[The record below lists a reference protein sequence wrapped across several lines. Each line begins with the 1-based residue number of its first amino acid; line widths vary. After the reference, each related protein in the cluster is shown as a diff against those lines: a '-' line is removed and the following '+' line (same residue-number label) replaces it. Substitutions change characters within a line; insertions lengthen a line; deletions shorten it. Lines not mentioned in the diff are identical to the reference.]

1 MACSRFFDE
10 RSEDLLLEQYA
21 SAVSELLES
30 STSLDISALCRI
42 LSAVQPDDAAAGAAY
57 CPLSEG
63 TWVLLFQRR
72 CADALVVGVA
82 NGFIRAGP
90 WLELMARLA
99 KARAACPQLA
109 AAVAWALAQVKKP
122 RQYPCMRWSF
132 SLCQWAPVAY
142 CRLSLQSLVPAHS
155 LQTSTPLCR
164 SN

>member
-1 MACSRFFDE
+1 MACSRFFGE
-10 RSEDLLLEQYA
+10 RSEDLLLEQYT

-30 STSLDISALCRI
+30 STSLDIRALCRI
-42 LSAVQPDDAAAGAAY
+42 LSAVQPVEDGAGAAAY

-63 TWVLLFQRR
+63 AWVLLFQRR
-72 CADALVVGVA
+72 CAETLVVGVA

-99 KARAACPQLA
+99 RARAACPQLA

-122 RQYPCMRWSF
+122 SQYPCMRRPF

-142 CRLSLQSLVPAHS
+142 CRLSLQ
-155 LQTSTPLCR
+155 PLIALAFP
-164 SN
+164 SVFYSPVQK